1 MKITLNRKQI
11 KTLIEVYNHFREID
25 EFKISLD
32 DGIVYVGMDLVNTK
46 PQKVTRVDKHGNEV

>member
-25 EFKISLD
+25 EFKLSLD
-32 DGIVYVGMDLVNTK
+32 DGIIYVGMDLVNAK
-46 PQKVTRVDKHGNEV
+46 PLKVVRVDKHGNEV